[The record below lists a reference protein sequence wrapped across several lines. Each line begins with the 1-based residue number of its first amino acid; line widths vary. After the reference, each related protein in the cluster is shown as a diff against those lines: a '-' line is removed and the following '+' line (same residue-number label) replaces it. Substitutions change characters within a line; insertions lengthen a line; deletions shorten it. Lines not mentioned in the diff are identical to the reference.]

1 MSYDYAMESISTQEQ
16 RVKEI
21 ICTSYHKFEAYRI
34 QSKSKAMSLGIW
46 RYMQDDDFGPNTSM
60 TDPEPTLPQRP
71 APPSPPEIEVDEKI
85 WQVYTRQQTIY
96 NSAITT
102 WTADLREYEKFER
115 SKLHWKT
122 YLNRTIPAMYLSELN
137 DLNDTLAA
145 WWEFITMKLA
155 PQEEVRISMLSDE
168 HNRLMQGPKSDD
180 MEYFF
185 MKWLDLQ
192 SRMRRCYH
200 PLTVHLKNNFC
211 RMFEEK
217 VDLTQGRITASKESL
232 QDVIEDCRRF
242 IQRRPGKV
250 RLRTSHSEVVA
261 SNANFEFSTPQ
272 NTSTK
277 SRGCGKFTGK
287 PKDKQC
293 DNLAKCD
300 IVNHRKRPDE
310 DEMSLEQRRYLATYM
325 EYLKE
330 HPSWCRQQAEKYRD
344 PLAKAI
350 QRRDQPRSTQGKR
363 EEREPSTRRR
373 VVGEVDDVYVNSTVV
388 RANAARVSTL
398 QDDLLLDSGSNAHII
413 NDVQIGDF
421 RPKSIPNDVT
431 ILTGNVE
438 LKAVVKGDLTITLI
452 AHDGQ
457 QIDLAMENVLYVPG
471 YHTNIVSEPLMR
483 KRGLY
488 LDGKTDTWFNKDD
501 EKITT
506 IVRKED
512 LPYLNF
518 IHRRKKG
525 ENTVITA
532 WPTDA
537 KGDPRP
543 VSEVVGS

>member
-1 MSYDYAMESISTQEQ
+1 MSYDYALESISTQEQ
-16 RVKEI
+16 GRKEI
-21 ICTSYHKFEAYRI
+21 ICTSYHKFDAYRI

-46 RYMQDDDFGPNTSM
+46 RYMQDDEVGPNTSM
-60 TDPEPTLPQRP
+60 TDPEPTRPQRP
-71 APPSPPEIEVDEKI
+71 APPSPPDIEVDEKI
-85 WQVYTRQQTIY
+85 WQVFTRQQTIY
-96 NSAITT
+96 NFAITT

-115 SKLHWKT
+115 SKLLWKS

-145 WWEFITMKLA
+145 WWEFITMKLS

-185 MKWLDLQ
+185 MKWIDLQ
-192 SRMRRCYH
+192 SRMRRCHH

-250 RLRTSHSEVVA
+250 RLRTSHGEVVA
-261 SNANFEFSTPQ
+261 SNANFENRTPQ
-272 NTSTK
+272 NTSNK
-277 SRGCGKFTGK
+277 SRGCGKVTGK

-293 DNLAKCD
+293 VTLAECD
-300 IVNHRKRPDE
+300 IVNHRNRPDE
-310 DEMSLEQRRYLATYM
+310 DEMSSEQRKYLANYK

-330 HPSWCRQQAEKYRD
+330 NPFFCKLQAEKYRD

-350 QRRDQPRSTQGKR
+350 RRRDQPGFAQGKR
-363 EEREPSTRRR
+363 EERGPSTRRR
-373 VVGEVDDVYVNSTVV
+373 IVGEVDDVHINSTVV
-388 RANAARVSTL
+388 RANAARTSTL

-421 RPKSIPNDVT
+421 KPRSIPNDVT

-457 QIDLAMENVLYVPG
+457 QVDLAMKNVLYVPG

-488 LDGKTDTWFNKDD
+488 LNGKTDTWFDKNDQ
-501 EKITT
+501 EITT

-518 IHRRKKG
+518 LHGRERG
-525 ENTVITA
+525 DRAVITA
-532 WPTDA
+532 WPTNTE
-537 KGDPRP
+537 GEPRP
-543 VSEVVGS
+543 VNEVIGA